1 MVQQAESLLTSI
13 QDDSLTFYT
22 IHPYRICFLSKHLF
36 PCLPKIHLERAL
48 SPSMPSFFSK
58 KTRSQQASSAGPAGE
73 SPSGSAVPLPPGP
86 PPPPLPNDPYQLLH
100 QQQQSLEEFSDRRFD
115 SNRRP
120 SEPFP
125 AHQFHGHRPH
135 SPHSPYPA
143 GIDLRYGRDLPEDL
157 HQQQQYR
164 HPAHHN
170 PSQPSLDR
178 PTISLVTPPTIQQQ
192 QNPNEPPSFPQSPD
206 RATNSIDQQQW
217 TTSVHNTSTPDLLHD
232 SGKLQ
237 KKKKGFFSRNQSVAS
252 SNPATKQS
260 AKKEK
265 SLGRSASI
273 KHSFGRDSIIQPLQS
288 SSEYGRRVTTTSP
301 SGHSLDQNQSRSTL
315 DNTSQQ
321 FESET
326 SLRPPTADTPTSPNR
341 IYDPSQPHTPLEN
354 TQSSQRLGVDIN
366 DRSHPGW
373 QHRRSESFESIPS
386 QVSQMAPKHRTY
398 F

>member
-1 MVQQAESLLTSI
+1 
-13 QDDSLTFYT
+13 
-22 IHPYRICFLSKHLF
+22 
-36 PCLPKIHLERAL
+36 
-48 SPSMPSFFSK
+48 MPSFFSK

-100 QQQQSLEEFSDRRFD
+100 QQQQSLEEFADRRFEA
-115 SNRRP
+115 NRRP

-143 GIDLRYGRDLPEDL
+143 GIDLRYARKDQ
-157 HQQQQYR
+157 QQQQYR

-178 PTISLVTPPTIQQQ
+178 PTISLVTSSQQQ
-192 QNPNEPPSFPQSPD
+192 QNPNEPPNYQQSPD
-206 RATNSIDQQQW
+206 RARHSIDQQQW
-217 TTSVHNTSTPDLLHD
+217 TTSVHNTSTPDLLQD
-232 SGKLQ
+232 SGKLH

-273 KHSFGRDSIIQPLQS
+273 KHSFGRDSISQPPQS
-288 SSEYGRRVTTTSP
+288 SSEYGRRVTTTTST

-321 FESET
+321 FGSEA
-326 SLRPPTADTPTSPNR
+326 SLRPPTAETPASPSR
-341 IYDPSQPHTPLEN
+341 PSQPLTPLEN
-354 TQSSQRLGVDIN
+354 TQSSQRLGVDFN

-386 QVSQMAPKHRTY
+386 QVSR
-398 F
+398 